1 MDDATDMV
9 NADGQSVKDDSDG
22 SAPKGQED
30 PFGLDALIPN
40 TSKKDEKVKGRRE
53 AMEKNKKEEDES
65 KRFLKAHR
73 EALISCL
80 EIAARRYKT
89 PWYVP

>member
-9 NADGQSVKDDSDG
+9 NADGQSMKDESVD
-22 SAPKGQED
+22 SAPKGQEQEPD
-30 PFGLDALIPN
+30 PFGLDALIPS
-40 TSKKDEKVKGRRE
+40 TSKKDDKAKGIRQ
-53 AMEKNKKEEDES
+53 AMQKNRKEEDGT

-89 PWYVP
+89 PW